1 MEEGEIRDSRQVLP
15 GAVPAVYEEMAPLA
29 SELVYRKPQST
40 AKYELDI
47 AKLQSLKPWFAAA
60 VRHWTAQLGDSEEA
74 RYFVFC
80 RLCKQATSTQ
90 KGYAGKYVE
99 WEVDF
104 CAKQDPPLCPL
115 PATRATALKYI
126 GWQARKATVRA
137 GSLRQYMAAI
147 NAAHS
152 DCGFPVP
159 FDGSAD
165 QKAAIGGL
173 ELLQAEI
180 GPEPDGAERIYL
192 PAVHVE
198 KILDGVLA
206 VDVDGID
213 LTDRAAIEAYR
224 DAASV
229 VFNYSDFGRG
239 DSQSGMKES
248 DIAVDS
254 AADAL
259 FFRLRKQKGKKA
271 KQHLQATFQW
281 PAGVLTEVK
290 TLVLRWIRLRRRLG
304 CSVASLMWKLP
315 WETRK
320 FDGSFFDELLQRCLQ
335 HHGISAPGNFVF
347 TAHSVRE
354 GGASESFAIN
364 VQYDKLCF
372 AGGWAIGSDTP
383 RLHYIDFT
391 CPPSLAGRRF
401 FGWLTS
407 MLAAP
412 ALPLLS

>member
-1 MEEGEIRDSRQVLP
+1 MQP
-15 GAVPAVYEEMAPLA
+15 GAVPGIYNAMAPSA
-29 SELVYRKPQST
+29 SALVFPKPQST
-40 AKYELDI
+40 AKYELDVE
-47 AKLQSLKPWFAAA
+47 KLSSLKPWFAAA
-60 VRHWTAQLGDSEEA
+60 VAYWTARLGDSDDA
-74 RYFVFC
+74 RFFVYC
-80 RLCKQATSTQ
+80 RLSKQQASTQ
-90 KGYAGKYVE
+90 KGYAGKWME
-99 WEVDF
+99 WEQEF

-115 PATRATALKYI
+115 PATRESALRYI

-137 GSLRQYMAAI
+137 GSLRQYMAAV

-152 DCGFPVP
+152 DCGFDLP

-165 QKAAIGGL
+165 QKAAVDGL

-180 GPEPDGAERIYL
+180 GPEVEGAERIYL
-192 PAVHVE
+192 PAAHVE
-198 KILDGVLA
+198 KILDWALD
-206 VDVDGID
+206 VDVEGID
-213 LTDRAAIEAYR
+213 VTDRAAVTAYR
-224 DAASV
+224 DAVSV
-229 VFNYSDFGRG
+229 VFNFGDFGRG

-248 DIAVDS
+248 DIAVTT
-254 AADAL
+254 ADAAL
-259 FFRLRKQKGKKA
+259 LFRLRKQKGKKA
-271 KQHLQATFQW
+271 KQHQQATFQW
-281 PAGVLTEVK
+281 PAGVLTDVK

-304 CSVASLMWKLP
+304 CSAASLMWKLP
-315 WETRK
+315 WDTRK
-320 FDGSFFDELLQRCLQ
+320 FDGSFFDQLLQRCLK

-347 TAHSVRE
+347 RAHSIRE
-354 GGASESFAIN
+354 GGASESFALN